1 MKREQ
6 FTLNAVPAPTDS
18 SQPPAIE
25 IIYDGPSETL
35 LQRLSTPEGDR
46 RRGEDVDVAF
56 RLQDEQRG
64 VLSVSDRLTGA
75 FVCEVDADADRV
87 TDVVSAA
94 EDGDGRYRIEI
105 TGAEETWSVQKR
117 TLLVYD
123 DDGRLLRTCS
133 LIPGSV
139 EL

>member
-6 FTLNAVPAPTDS
+6 FSLNADPAPTDS
-18 SQPPAIE
+18 SQPPTIE
-25 IIYDGPSETL
+25 ITYDGSSETL

-64 VLSVSDRLTGA
+64 VLSISDRLTGA

-105 TGAEETWSVQKR
+105 TGAEEAWSVQKR

-123 DDGRLLRTCS
+123 GDGRLLRTCS